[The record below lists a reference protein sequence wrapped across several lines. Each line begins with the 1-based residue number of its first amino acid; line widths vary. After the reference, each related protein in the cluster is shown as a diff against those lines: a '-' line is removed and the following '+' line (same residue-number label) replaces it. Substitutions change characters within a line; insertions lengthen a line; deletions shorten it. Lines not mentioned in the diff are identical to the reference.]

1 MLFAGLASLHGVQ
14 KPFFKRCEFWVG
26 FTNGIVSALLGV
38 VDEFIA
44 LVEAHV
50 ILALPA
56 T

>member
-1 MLFAGLASLHGVQ
+1 MLFTSLTSLHGVQ
-14 KPFFKRCEFWVG
+14 KPFFKRSEFWVG
-26 FTNGIVSALLGV
+26 FTNCIVGALLCV

-50 ILALPA
+50 VLAFVA